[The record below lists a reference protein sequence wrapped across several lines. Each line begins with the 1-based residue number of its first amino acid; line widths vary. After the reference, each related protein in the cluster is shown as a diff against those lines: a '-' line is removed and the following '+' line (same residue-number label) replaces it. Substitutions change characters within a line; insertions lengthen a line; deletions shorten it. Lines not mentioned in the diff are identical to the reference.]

1 MSAFITVAYPRPSS
15 GELKF
20 DLNYYLD
27 SHMPLVAKTWAPN
40 GLKSWTVTEHARP
53 VPPSQ
58 NAKSCAATLYAEGPY
73 AVQAILQWESIGA
86 FDKAAGEAGAAV
98 VFGDIP
104 KFTDIQPLLLKG
116 DIKGSWTA

>member
-27 SHMPLVAKTWAPN
+27 CHMPLVAKTWGPN

-53 VPPSQ
+53 VPLSQ
-58 NAKSCAATLYAEGPY
+58 NARPYNHPPPPPPFPLKSTPR
-73 AVQAILQWESIGA
+73 
-86 FDKAAGEAGAAV
+86 
-98 VFGDIP
+98 P
-104 KFTDIQPLLLKG
+104 P
-116 DIKGSWTA
+116 

>member
-27 SHMPLVAKTWAPN
+27 SHMPLVAKTWGPN
-40 GLKSWTVTEHARP
+40 GLKSWTVTEH
-53 VPPSQ
+53 
-58 NAKSCAATLYAEGPY
+58 AEGPY